1 MELTGLTLTEV
12 LTVLGGFAAAVVVLY
27 LLKLRRRQIQVPFVH
42 LWQQVLAER
51 QTTRLFS
58 VLKRLLSLLVAL
70 AVVAALAFAMGDPRY
85 AGAVDEGQTTVVLV
99 DASASMQATDVEPSR
114 LEEARARVEELV
126 AGLGGNDRMLVAQ
139 MDAST
144 VPLSPLSGQTRLLRE
159 GLEELEP
166 TDVAADLSRGLRF
179 AADVLRG
186 QPDPRVVIVS
196 DGVLESGGE
205 AEARAREAGLTV
217 RWMPIGEGGRNVAI
231 TAFSVRRYPL
241 DKSRSQVLVELWNPT
256 DEDEAV
262 ELSLLGDGQP
272 IELQRLRV
280 AAGERL
286 RRFFQNVSGADRT
299 LEARITLADG
309 SRDDQP
315 ADDRAYARLPER
327 RRARVQAVTDGNLYL
342 SAALLL
348 DEYLD
353 VVEVPPSAYPAEGR
367 FDVTIFDS
375 WVPPT
380 PPDTHA
386 IYLHPVPPEGARAP
400 FEVTGEIERPFFDDI
415 EHEHPIVQF
424 TALRDVNVATS
435 LEVELRDDDRV
446 IAGDRGAPL
455 IVAGTRND
463 HRMVALLFDVRRSDL
478 PLRVA
483 WPLLLLNSIDWFVQ
497 EDAGYLSSYETGETW
512 HVPAPA
518 DVTTATLVTPGGEER
533 TVPVVDGRAVC
544 TGLRAG
550 FYTLRTE
557 GAEGAPEEDVFAA
570 NLGPS
575 REAVIDPVETLEVAG
590 RAAEPPSIGRAGVRT
605 EIWMVLVLAV
615 LGVVLVE
622 WFTYHRRI
630 TV

>member
-1 MELTGLTLTEV
+1 MELTGLTLGEV
-12 LTVLGGFAAAVVVLY
+12 LGVLGGFAAAVTVLY
-27 LLKLRRRQIQVPFVH
+27 LLKLRRRQVEVPFVH
-42 LWQQVLAER
+42 LWQQVLAEK

-58 VLKRLLSLLVAL
+58 ALKRILSLLLAL

-85 AGAVDEGQTTVVLV
+85 EGADDDGQTTVVLV
-99 DASASMQATDVEPSR
+99 DASASMQATDVSPSR
-114 LEEARARVEELV
+114 LEAARAEVERLIE
-126 AGLGGNDRMLVAQ
+126 GLGGSDRMLLAQ

-144 VPLSPLSGQTRLLRE
+144 VPLTPLSGERRLLTE
-159 GLEELEP
+159 GLERLEA

-179 AADVLRG
+179 ALDVLRD
-186 QPDPRVVIVS
+186 QPRPRIVLVS
-196 DGVLESGGE
+196 DGVLGDGGE
-205 AEARAREAGLTV
+205 AERRAREAGVELT
-217 RWMPIGEGGRNVAI
+217 WMRVGQGGRNVAI

-256 DEDEAV
+256 ERDEGV

-272 IELQRLRV
+272 IEVQRLRV
-280 AAGERL
+280 GAGERL
-286 RRFFQNVSGADRT
+286 RRFFENVSGADRT

-309 SRDDQP
+309 TRDEQP

-327 RRARVQAVTDGNLYL
+327 RRARVLAVTDGNLYL

-353 VVEVPPSAYPAEGR
+353 VVEVSPSDYPAEGR
-367 FDVTIFDS
+367 FDVTLFDG

-386 IYLHPVPPEGARAP
+386 IYLHPLPPEGTRGP
-400 FEVTGEIERPFFDDI
+400 FEVTGTVERPFFDEI
-415 EHEHPIVQF
+415 EEDHPLVQF
-424 TALRDVNVATS
+424 TALRDVNVAES
-435 LEVELRDDDRV
+435 LEVELAEGDRV
-446 IAGDRGAPL
+446 VAGDRGAPL

-483 WPLLLLNSIDWFVQ
+483 WPLLLLNGIDWFVQ

-512 HVPAPA
+512 SVPAPA
-518 DVTTATLVTPGGEER
+518 DAEAATLITPTGDER

-544 TGLRAG
+544 TGLHAG
-550 FYTLRTE
+550 FYTLRAGE
-557 GAEGAPEEDVFAA
+557 AEDVFAA

-575 REAVIDPVETLEVAG
+575 REAVVEPVEHLELAG
-590 RAAEPPSIGRAGVRT
+590 RRAQAPTVRRAGVRT
-605 EIWMVLVLAV
+605 EIWMILVLAV
-615 LGVVLVE
+615 LGVVLAE
-622 WFTYHRRI
+622 WFTYHRRV